1 MYETENTHKPQNF
14 IRRHWFVITTGTIGL
29 IVVGIVAGVLIVKV
43 ALDVQKKAGVG
54 GVVQAY
60 VTTTDLSGRL
70 HTALVPEAVR
80 QLVLF
85 LARTSLLI
93 SFSGRQL
100 SLYTLCDIYANLIRN

>member
-14 IRRHWFVITTGTIGL
+14 IQRHWFMITTGTIGL

-43 ALDVQKKAGVG
+43 ALDQKKAGVG
-54 GVVQAY
+54 GVVEVY
-60 VTTTDLSGRL
+60 VTTTDLSGGL
-70 HTALVPEAVR
+70 HTTVVPEAVR
-80 QLVLF
+80 QLILF

-100 SLYTLCDIYANLIRN
+100 SLYTLCDTYATLIRN